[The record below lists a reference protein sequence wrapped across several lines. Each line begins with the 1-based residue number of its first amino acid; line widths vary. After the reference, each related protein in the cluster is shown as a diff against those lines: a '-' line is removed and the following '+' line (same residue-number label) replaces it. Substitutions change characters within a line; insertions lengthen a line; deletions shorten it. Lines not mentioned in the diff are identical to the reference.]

1 MSATRKTQILHSL
14 TFLLIFGLLPAVT
27 STMMAGGQT
36 EEKDATEEVQHIV
49 DQVIPNYNI
58 YSTLFLFHN
67 TCHIYLSTI
76 YLIIFIFIIN
86 NNVYLIVTTIVCLL
100 IED

>member
-1 MSATRKTQILHSL
+1 MSATRKAQILHSL

-27 STMMAGGQT
+27 STMLAGGQS

-67 TCHIYLSTI
+67 TCHIYHHSISLFLS
-76 YLIIFIFIIN
+76 L
-86 NNVYLIVTTIVCLL
+86 
-100 IED
+100 

>member
-27 STMMAGGQT
+27 STMLAGGQT

-49 DQVIPNYNI
+49 DQVIPINNI
-58 YSTLFLFHN
+58 YTTLFLFHN
-67 TCHIYLSTI
+67 TSVT
-76 YLIIFIFIIN
+76 FISFNLYN
-86 NNVYLIVTTIVCLL
+86 NSNYYSLL
-100 IED
+100 VD